1 LVQGEETWANAW
13 LIAIEIKSIDYG
25 SKGEEML
32 RKCLLIV
39 LILGMA
45 VPAFGGGIDN
55 KQNFSSAYAGTL
67 SRNAATDGAD
77 AAAYNPAGLMFLQNG
92 TYVEL
97 DLLPFT
103 FDYDQDFNGDTQTAS
118 PDLVA
123 PMAFLVHKREKWAI
137 WGAFTINGGGGET
150 EYENGNII
158 TQTVENL
165 ATAGYFYLQGI
176 PLLPGGTLTNTY
188 AYAESYDYT
197 FTTGMS
203 YDLHPMVS
211 IAAGVRYVFT
221 DKEVELH
228 GTYNSDY
235 ILAKYDQE
243 ADGFGGVIGI
253 DIHPSDKLNIG
264 IRYET
269 KVNLD
274 WETDTNGS
282 NDLGVDLLGQFNRVD
297 GKNYARDLP
306 ALLAL
311 GVEWKVLPKLTL
323 KPSFSY
329 FFEKDADWDTQNDAV
344 DGNSYEIALAVQ
356 YDVNETWSLTAGYL
370 YIDVDMKPEN
380 FGIIEQMSPPLD
392 CHAVAVGAKYRMTEK
407 LTLILGFS
415 SYFYEEDTAPS
426 ALATNGRPEV
436 TYDKTLYQGGIG
448 IQYRF

>member
-1 LVQGEETWANAW
+1 
-13 LIAIEIKSIDYG
+13 
-25 SKGEEML
+25 
-32 RKCLLIV
+32 
-39 LILGMA
+39 MA
-45 VPAFGGGIDN
+45 APAFGGGIDN

-77 AAAYNPAGLMFLQNG
+77 AAAYNPAGLMLMQNG

-103 FDYDQDFNGDTQTAS
+103 FDYDHEYDGETQTAS
-118 PDLVA
+118 PNLIA
-123 PMAFLVHKREKWAI
+123 PMAFGVHKMDKWAL

-165 ATAGYFYLQGI
+165 SNIGYFYSQGI
-176 PLLPGGTLTNTY
+176 TELLPGGTLSRTY

-197 FTTGMS
+197 FTVGSS

-211 IAAGVRYVFT
+211 IAAGVRYVIT

-228 GTYNSDY
+228 GTYSDALNDNY

-253 DIHPSDKLNIG
+253 DIHPSDTLNIG

-269 KVNLD
+269 KVKLD
-274 WETDTNGS
+274 WDTDTSGS
-282 NDLGVDLLGQFNRVD
+282 NGLGIDLLEQYNRED
-297 GKNYARDLP
+297 GKSYARDLP

-311 GVEWKVLPKLTL
+311 GIEWQILPKLTL

-344 DGNSYEIALAVQ
+344 DGNSYEIAMAVQ

-370 YIDVDMKPEN
+370 YINVDMKPEN

-392 CHAVAVGAKYRMTEK
+392 CHAVAVGAKYRITEK
-407 LTLILGFS
+407 LTLILGLS
-415 SYFYEEDTAPS
+415 GYFYEADTAP
-426 ALATNGRPEV
+426 ATAASPEV

>member
-1 LVQGEETWANAW
+1 
-13 LIAIEIKSIDYG
+13 
-25 SKGEEML
+25 M
-32 RKCLLIV
+32 
-39 LILGMA
+39 
-45 VPAFGGGIDN
+45 AFG
-55 KQNFSSAYAGTL
+55 
-67 SRNAATDGAD
+67 
-77 AAAYNPAGLMFLQNG
+77 
-92 TYVEL
+92 
-97 DLLPFT
+97 
-103 FDYDQDFNGDTQTAS
+103 
-118 PDLVA
+118 
-123 PMAFLVHKREKWAI
+123 VHKMDKWAV
-137 WGAFTINGGGGET
+137 WGSFTINGGGGET

-165 ATAGYFYLQGI
+165 ANSGYFYKYSGI
-176 PLLPGGTLTNTY
+176 TELLPGGTLSLPY

-197 FTTGMS
+197 FTVGAS

-211 IAAGVRYVFT
+211 IAAGVRYVIT

-228 GTYNSDY
+228 GTYSDILNDDY

-253 DIHPSDKLNIG
+253 DIHPSDTVNIG

-269 KVNLD
+269 KVKLD
-274 WETDTNGS
+274 WDTDTSGS
-282 NDLGVDLLGQFNRVD
+282 NALGIDLLGEFGRED
-297 GKNYARDLP
+297 GRSYARDLP
-306 ALLAL
+306 AVLAL
-311 GVEWKVLPKLTL
+311 GVEWKIHPKLTL

-344 DGNSYEIALAVQ
+344 DGNSYEIAMAVQ

-370 YIDVDMKPEN
+370 YINVDMKPEN
-380 FGIIEQMSPPLD
+380 FGIIEQMNPPLD

-415 SYFYEEDTAPS
+415 GYFYEDDTAPTTEKS
-426 ALATNGRPEV
+426 PEV